1 MFDRKAFKAA
11 ALHSLRGKWKTSL
24 LVSVLG
30 LAIQGIATLPF
41 TRIYFGEASYH
52 HSFHLDL
59 TSLLFLLPLAITG
72 VSTIGQTFFFTRLAT
87 DKDSTSFSTFS
98 CSRAAVIAETKPPWL
113 QPMRITLPPCT

>member
-59 TSLLFLLPLAITG
+59 TSHI
-72 VSTIGQTFFFTRLAT
+72 IY
-87 DKDSTSFSTFS
+87 
-98 CSRAAVIAETKPPWL
+98 VIMILGIRKNCAW
-113 QPMRITLPPCT
+113 